1 MNNNEK
7 SCGLRAYISDL
18 IKPFGGD
25 KYVNALEVTPIM
37 LTIEIET
44 DVGNH
49 VQVNLPID
57 QSEFIDVF
65 GGVEGT
71 IDAGS
76 FGRFMVYGEVIY
88 TESCHCPHWHPN
100 NEPISF
106 VFDKKVIEFVKGFA
120 KDVKSCK
127 NSLRHCFTQYAHI
140 VELNGVV
147 YLVVTTGWYISLLK
161 LANADDVPVRL
172 WGASIP
178 VEFFVNL
185 AKIKTN
191 NPYTVNFCYDGFT
204 TRDDDYVSCSH
215 GDVVIE
221 SEIGSEKSQLPKAF
235 KDLIKDHKIAHRGI
249 DPLAIYNFVSKAHYL
264 NKNKVTE
271 FYFDDTGI
279 IIKSSVER
287 EAITAS
293 CDYADKYVLAFNG
306 GYLKTLLS
314 PYKKLGIG
322 SVNISSDPTQNTIKF
337 TDSDNK
343 YVFLL
348 SKIIV

>member
-1 MNNNEK
+1 MNNSEK
-7 SCGLRAYISDL
+7 SCALRARIADA
-18 IKPFGGD
+18 IKPFGGE
-25 KYVNALEVTPIM
+25 KYVNALEVTAGK
-37 LTIEIET
+37 LTVEIET

-49 VQVNLPID
+49 VQVSAPITE
-57 QSEFIDVF
+57 SEFSEVF
-65 GGVEGT
+65 SGVEGT
-71 IDAGS
+71 IDAS
-76 FGRFMVYGEVIY
+76 AFCRFISYGEVIY
-88 TESCHCPHWHPN
+88 TESCYCPHWHPN
-100 NEPISF
+100 GHEPISF
-106 VFDKKVIEFVKGFA
+106 VFDKNVIEFVKGFA

-127 NSLRHCFTQYAHI
+127 SLHHCFTQYAHI
-140 VELNGVV
+140 VELNGTV
-147 YLVVTTGWYISLLK
+147 YLVVTTGWYIALLK
-161 LANADDVPVRL
+161 LANADDVPVKL

-185 AKIKTN
+185 AKLKSK
-191 NPYTVNFCYDGFT
+191 NPLTVNFCYDGFT
-204 TRDDDYVSCSH
+204 TRDDNYVSCDN
-215 GDVVIE
+215 GDVLIE
-221 SEIGSEKSQLPKAF
+221 SEIGGEKSQLPKAF
-235 KDLIKDHKIAHRGI
+235 KDIIKDHKIAHRGI

-279 IIKSSVER
+279 IVKSSVER

-322 SVNISSDPTQNTIKF
+322 SVNISSEPTQNTIKF
-337 TDSDNK
+337 ADSDNK

-348 SKIIV
+348 SRIIL